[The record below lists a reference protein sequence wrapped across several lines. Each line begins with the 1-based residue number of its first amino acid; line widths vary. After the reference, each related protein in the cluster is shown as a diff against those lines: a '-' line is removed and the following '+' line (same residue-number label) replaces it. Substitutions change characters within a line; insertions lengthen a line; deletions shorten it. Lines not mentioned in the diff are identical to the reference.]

1 MNAVEINAC
10 WRESIKKESKGRQ
23 LNEKFDFN
31 PKNLIILSDKP
42 TNKVQSNLN
51 PEDAEKEMEE
61 LKTKLSTIAAFPK
74 QKYNFPMTQNQEI
87 GWMNDEDDNFNK
99 FKPKY
104 QFNKK
109 NCPETK
115 YASDYVTMTKKSP
128 YAQKGKEQ

>member
-1 MNAVEINAC
+1 MSKQSPEKGQKRQMNAVEINAC
-10 WRESIKKESKGRQ
+10 WIESIKKESKGRQ

-74 QKYNFPMTQNQEI
+74 QKYNFPMT
-87 GWMNDEDDNFNK
+87 
-99 FKPKY
+99 
-104 QFNKK
+104 
-109 NCPETK
+109 
-115 YASDYVTMTKKSP
+115 
-128 YAQKGKEQ
+128 